1 MPIATFY
8 DIQRYYRYNMW
19 DNKSVFLLYCNHA
32 YNRII
37 LIQNII

>member
-19 DNKSVFLLYCNHA
+19 DNKSVFYYTVTMHIIVLYL
-32 YNRII
+32 YKI
-37 LIQNII
+37 